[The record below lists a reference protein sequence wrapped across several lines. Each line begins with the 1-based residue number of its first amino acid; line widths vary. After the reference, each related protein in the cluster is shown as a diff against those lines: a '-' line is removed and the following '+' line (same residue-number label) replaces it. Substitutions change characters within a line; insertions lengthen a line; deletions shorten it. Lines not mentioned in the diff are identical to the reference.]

1 VPLVITIFSISRI
14 SGTGLSTGDDFR
26 CNVQIFALC
35 RIFNP
40 KVGERNAIAKQ
51 AAETP
56 RTRPRG
62 LPDA

>member
-35 RIFNP
+35 RIFNT
-40 KVGERNAIAKQ
+40 KVGDRNAIAKQ
-51 AAETP
+51 ATETP
-56 RTRPRG
+56 RTRLRG